1 MNNEEKLLSLRER
14 AELAL
19 RNGEIALAK
28 LEKEQIFHD
37 TQKLIEEFRVYQ
49 AELELQNEELTRAQL
64 AAERALERYRT
75 LFTSLPLAG
84 VVLDRYG
91 VIIDAN
97 SQASDL
103 FGFKT
108 KSKLLK
114 HSFYRLIGEEDRA
127 RLLDVLRLDDNGVT
141 TVLQDM
147 KVCNSDNNFTIMD
160 GHLIH
165 LPLDYH
171 LDNYTVLLLVDRSV
185 EFQLE
190 NNRVLYQSML
200 DNSPSIMTAFD
211 EDGNCLL
218 ANAAMLKFINR
229 SPEQVLGRKREF
241 WQSPED
247 AKKYNEKDS
256 AVISTGNAALEEQIF
271 SSENNKDYYLCN
283 RFPLRNK
290 EGDIFAVGVV
300 KTNITAIREIE
311 VRLQLAAQIFSQ
323 GSEGIIITDENNCII
338 STNKAFERITGFK
351 ETDVLGKNPSTLSSG
366 KQGSN
371 FYREMW
377 RALSVKNEWE
387 GELYNRRKNGE
398 IYPQHLSISRV
409 LDERENLTYY
419 IAIFNDITHKK
430 QIEQEIHQLAFYD
443 PLTNTPNRH
452 LLRDRLTQ
460 AIGSSIRENNNFC
473 LMFLDLDHFK
483 EVNDTLGHA
492 AGDELLIQVSRR
504 LESQVRDKD
513 TVCRFGGDEF
523 VLLLSEINK
532 DDAASKA
539 NLVLTEILKPYFI
552 HDQVLNISTSL
563 GIAIYPE
570 DGSDYSALLKNAD
583 TAMYQAK
590 ENGRNS
596 FRFFRQEMEDSSV
609 KRMAIEAGLR
619 MAIEKEEF
627 WLAYQPQICLITQK
641 LVGVEVLL
649 RWKNLEMDN
658 PSPDEFIPIAE
669 ANGLIVPIGEWVLK
683 ESLKQARKWLD
694 AGHPAF
700 TIAVNISARQFWND
714 DFADMVRDTLFETG
728 VPAHILELELTER
741 LVMHKPEAVI
751 DIMNDLKLLGVQI
764 SIDDFGTGYS
774 SLNYL
779 KRLPVDKLKIDQSF
793 VRDIKLDDDDEIIV
807 LSIVQLAKA
816 LRKETIAEGV
826 ETLEQEAFLLN
837 IGCNTSQGFLRG
849 RPMTA
854 EFFEAW
860 LDKSDIPHPI
870 AVDREFGI

>member
-1 MNNEEKLLSLRER
+1 MNSKEEKLLNLRER

-28 LEKEQIFHD
+28 LEKTQIFND

-49 AELELQNEELTRAQL
+49 AELELQNEELTRAQF
-64 AAERALERYRT
+64 AAEQALERYRT

-91 VIIDAN
+91 IIIDAN
-97 SQASDL
+97 AQATDL
-103 FGFKT
+103 FGFKA

-114 HSFYRLIGEEDRA
+114 HSFYRLIDEEDRG
-127 RLLDVLRLDDNGVT
+127 RVLDVLRLDDNGVT
-141 TVLQDM
+141 TVLNNM
-147 KVCNSDNNFTIMD
+147 KVLNNNGKFTIMD

-171 LDNYTVLLLVDRSV
+171 LDNYTILLLVDRSV
-185 EFQLE
+185 EFILE
-190 NNRVLYQSML
+190 SNRVLYQSML

-211 EDGNCLL
+211 EDGHCLL

-241 WQSPED
+241 WQNLED
-247 AKKYNEKDS
+247 AQKNNEKDS
-256 AVISTGNAALEEQIF
+256 AVMSTGNAALEEEIL
-271 SSENNKDYYLCN
+271 SNENNNKNYYLCN

-300 KTNITAIREIE
+300 KTDITAIREIE
-311 VRLQLAAQIFSQ
+311 VRLQLATQIFSQ
-323 GSEGIIITDENNCII
+323 GSEGIIITDENNRII
-338 STNKAFERITGFK
+338 STNKAFEHITGYK
-351 ETDVLGKNPSTLSSG
+351 EADVLGKNPSVLSSG
-366 KQGSN
+366 KQN
-371 FYREMW
+371 HIFYKEMW
-377 RALSVKNEWE
+377 RTLSSNNQWE
-387 GELYNRRKNGE
+387 GEIYNRRKNGE
-398 IYPQHLSISRV
+398 IYPQHLSISCV
-409 LDERENLTYY
+409 LDDRENLTYY

-460 AIGSSIRENNNFC
+460 AIGNSIRENSRFC

-492 AGDELLIQVSRR
+492 AGDQLLIEVSRR

-523 VLLLSEINK
+523 VLLLSEINR
-532 DDAASKA
+532 DDATSKA
-539 NLVLTEILKPYFI
+539 SAILTEILKPYVI
-552 HDQVLNISTSL
+552 QNQILTISTSL

-570 DGSDYSALLKNAD
+570 DGSNYSELLKNAD

-596 FRFFRQEMEDSSV
+596 FRFFRQEMQDSSV
-609 KRMAIEAGLR
+609 KRMAIEFGLR
-619 MAIEKEEF
+619 NAIEKEEF
-627 WLAYQPQICLITQK
+627 WLAYQPQICLITKK

-658 PSPDEFIPIAE
+658 PMPDEFIPIAE

-694 AGHPAF
+694 AGHAPF
-700 TIAVNISARQFWND
+700 TVAVNISARQFWDD
-714 DFADMVRDTLFETG
+714 DFAEVVRNALFEAD

-793 VRDIKLDDDDEIIV
+793 VRDIEIDNDDEIIV

-849 RPMTA
+849 RPMA
-854 EFFEAW
+854 IDMFDSW
-860 LDKSDIPHPI
+860 LLHQSFINN
-870 AVDREFGI
+870 

>member
-1 MNNEEKLLSLRER
+1 
-14 AELAL
+14 
-19 RNGEIALAK
+19 I
-28 LEKEQIFHD
+28 
-37 TQKLIEEFRVYQ
+37 
-49 AELELQNEELTRAQL
+49 
-64 AAERALERYRT
+64 
-75 LFTSLPLAG
+75 
-84 VVLDRYG
+84 
-91 VIIDAN
+91 
-97 SQASDL
+97 
-103 FGFKT
+103 
-108 KSKLLK
+108 
-114 HSFYRLIGEEDRA
+114 
-127 RLLDVLRLDDNGVT
+127 T
-141 TVLQDM
+141 TVLNNM
-147 KVCNSDNNFTIMD
+147 KVLNSDGKFTIMD

-171 LDNYTVLLLVDRSV
+171 LDNYTILLLVDRSV
-185 EFQLE
+185 ESILE
-190 NNRVLYQSML
+190 SNRVLYQSML

-211 EDGNCLL
+211 EDGHCLL

-241 WQSPED
+241 WQNLED
-247 AKKYNEKDS
+247 AKKSNEKDS
-256 AVISTGNAALEEQIF
+256 AVMSTGNAALEEQIL
-271 SSENNKDYYLCN
+271 SNENNDKNYYLCN

-300 KTNITAIREIE
+300 KTDITAIREIE
-311 VRLQLAAQIFSQ
+311 VRLQLATQIFSQ

-338 STNKAFERITGFK
+338 STNKAFEHITGYK
-351 ETDVLGKNPSTLSSG
+351 EADVLGKNPSILSSG
-366 KQGSN
+366 KQN
-371 FYREMW
+371 HIFYKEMW
-377 RALSVKNEWE
+377 RTLSSKNQWE
-387 GELYNRRKNGE
+387 GEIYNRRKNGE

-409 LDERENLTYY
+409 LDDRENLTYY

-460 AIGSSIRENNNFC
+460 AVGNSIREHSHFC

-492 AGDELLIQVSRR
+492 AGDQLLIEVSRR

-523 VLLLSEINK
+523 VLLLSEINR

-539 NLVLTEILKPYFI
+539 NAILTEILNPYFI
-552 HDQVLNISTSL
+552 QDQILTISTSL

-570 DGSDYSALLKNAD
+570 DGSNYSELLKNAD

-590 ENGRNS
+590 ENGRNN
-596 FRFFRQEMEDSSV
+596 FRFFRQEMQDSSV
-609 KRMAIEAGLR
+609 KRMAIEFGLR
-619 MAIEKEEF
+619 NAIEKEEF

-658 PSPDEFIPIAE
+658 PMPDEFIPIAE
-669 ANGLIVPIGEWVLK
+669 ANGLIVSIGEWVLK
-683 ESLKQARKWLD
+683 ESLKQARKWID
-694 AGHPAF
+694 AGHTPF
-700 TIAVNISARQFWND
+700 TVAVNISARQFWDD
-714 DFADMVRDTLFETG
+714 DFAEVVRDALFESG

-741 LVMHKPEAVI
+741 LMMHKPEAVI
-751 DIMNDLKLLGVQI
+751 NIMNKLKLLGVKI
-764 SIDDFGTGYS
+764 SVDDFGTGYS

-793 VRDIKLDDDDEIIV
+793 VRDIELDSDDEIIV

-849 RPMTA
+849 RPM
-854 EFFEAW
+854 EIEMFDSW
-860 LDKSDIPHPI
+860 LLHQSFINI
-870 AVDREFGI
+870 

>member
-1 MNNEEKLLSLRER
+1 MNSKKEKLLSLRER

-19 RNGEIALAK
+19 LNGEIALAK
-28 LEKEQIFHD
+28 LEKTQIFND

-49 AELELQNEELTRAQL
+49 AELELQNEELTRAQF
-64 AAERALERYRT
+64 AAEQALERYRT

-97 SQASDL
+97 AQATDL
-103 FGFKT
+103 FGFKA

-114 HSFYRLIGEEDRA
+114 HSFYRLIDEEDRG
-127 RLLDVLRLDDNGVT
+127 RVLDVLRLDDNGLT
-141 TVLQDM
+141 TVLNNM
-147 KVCNSDNNFTIMD
+147 KVLNSHGKFTIMD

-171 LDNYTVLLLVDRSV
+171 LDNYTILLLVDRSV
-185 EFQLE
+185 EFILE
-190 NNRVLYQSML
+190 SNRVLYQSML

-211 EDGNCLL
+211 EDGHCLL

-241 WQSPED
+241 WQNLED
-247 AKKYNEKDS
+247 AQKNNEKDS
-256 AVISTGNAALEEQIF
+256 AVMSTGNAALEEEIL
-271 SSENNKDYYLCN
+271 SNENNDKNYYLCN

-300 KTNITAIREIE
+300 KTDITAIREIE
-311 VRLQLAAQIFSQ
+311 VRLQLATQIFSQ
-323 GSEGIIITDENNCII
+323 GSEGIIITDENNRII
-338 STNKAFERITGFK
+338 STNKAFEHITGYK
-351 ETDVLGKNPSTLSSG
+351 EADVLGKNPSVLSSG
-366 KQGSN
+366 KQN
-371 FYREMW
+371 HIFYKEMW
-377 RALSVKNEWE
+377 RTLSSNNQWE
-387 GELYNRRKNGE
+387 GEIYNRRKNGE
-398 IYPQHLSISRV
+398 IYPQHLSISCV
-409 LDERENLTYY
+409 LDDRENLTYY

-460 AIGSSIRENNNFC
+460 AIGNSIRENSRFC

-492 AGDELLIQVSRR
+492 AGDQLLIEVSRR

-523 VLLLSEINK
+523 VLLLSEINR
-532 DDAASKA
+532 DDATSKA
-539 NLVLTEILKPYFI
+539 NAILTEILKPYVI
-552 HDQVLNISTSL
+552 QNQILTISTSL

-570 DGSDYSALLKNAD
+570 DGSNYSELLKNAD

-596 FRFFRQEMEDSSV
+596 FRFFRQEMQDSSV
-609 KRMAIEAGLR
+609 KRMAIEFGLR
-619 MAIEKEEF
+619 NAIEKEEF
-627 WLAYQPQICLITQK
+627 WLAYQPQICLITKK

-658 PSPDEFIPIAE
+658 PMPDEFIPIAE

-683 ESLKQARKWLD
+683 KSLKQARKWLD
-694 AGHPAF
+694 AGHAPF
-700 TIAVNISARQFWND
+700 TVAVNISARQFWDD
-714 DFADMVRDTLFETG
+714 DFAEVVRNALFEAD

-793 VRDIKLDDDDEIIV
+793 VRDIEIDNDDEIIV

-849 RPMTA
+849 RPMA
-854 EFFEAW
+854 IDMFDSW
-860 LDKSDIPHPI
+860 LLHQSFMNI
-870 AVDREFGI
+870 

>member
-1 MNNEEKLLSLRER
+1 MNSKEEKLLSLRER

-28 LEKEQIFHD
+28 LEKTQIFND
-37 TQKLIEEFRVYQ
+37 TQKLIEKFRVYQ
-49 AELELQNEELTRAQL
+49 VELELQNEELTRTQF
-64 AAERALERYRT
+64 AAEQALERYRT

-84 VVLDRYG
+84 VILDRYG
-91 VIIDAN
+91 IIIDAN
-97 SQASDL
+97 AQATDL
-103 FGFKT
+103 FGFKA

-114 HSFYRLIGEEDRA
+114 HSFYRLIDEEDRG
-127 RLLDVLRLDDNGVT
+127 RVLDVLHLDDNGVT
-141 TVLQDM
+141 SVLNNM
-147 KVCNSDNNFTIMD
+147 KVLTNNGKFTIMD

-171 LDNYTVLLLVDRSV
+171 LDNYTILLLVDRSV
-185 EFQLE
+185 ESILE
-190 NNRVLYQSML
+190 SNRVLYQSML

-211 EDGNCLL
+211 EDGHCLL

-241 WQSPED
+241 WQNLED
-247 AKKYNEKDS
+247 AQKNNEKDS
-256 AVISTGNAALEEQIF
+256 AVMSTGNAALEEEIL
-271 SSENNKDYYLCN
+271 SNENNDKNYYLCN

-300 KTNITAIREIE
+300 KTDITAIREIE
-311 VRLQLAAQIFSQ
+311 VRLQLATQIFSQ
-323 GSEGIIITDENNCII
+323 GSEGIIITDENNRII
-338 STNKAFERITGFK
+338 STNKAFEHITGYK
-351 ETDVLGKNPSTLSSG
+351 EADVLGKNPSILSSG
-366 KQGSN
+366 KQSHI
-371 FYREMW
+371 FYKEMW
-377 RALSVKNEWE
+377 RTLSSKNQWE
-387 GELYNRRKNGE
+387 GEIYNRRKSGE

-409 LDERENLTYY
+409 LDDRENLTYY

-460 AIGSSIRENNNFC
+460 AVGNAIRENSRFC

-492 AGDELLIQVSRR
+492 AGDQLLIEVSRR

-523 VLLLSEINK
+523 VLLLSEINR
-532 DDAASKA
+532 DDATIKA
-539 NLVLTEILKPYFI
+539 NAILTEILKPYVI
-552 HDQVLNISTSL
+552 QNQILTISTSL

-570 DGSDYSALLKNAD
+570 DGSNYSELLKNAD

-596 FRFFRQEMEDSSV
+596 FRFFRQEMQDSSV
-609 KRMAIEAGLR
+609 KRMAIEFGLR
-619 MAIEKEEF
+619 NAIEKEEF
-627 WLAYQPQICLITQK
+627 WLAYQPQICLITKK

-658 PSPDEFIPIAE
+658 PMPDEFIPIAE

-683 ESLKQARKWLD
+683 ESLKQLRKWID
-694 AGHPAF
+694 EGHEPF
-700 TIAVNISARQFWND
+700 TVAVNISARQFWND
-714 DFADMVRDTLFETG
+714 DFTQMVRDALYQSSI
-728 VPAHILELELTER
+728 PAYFLELELTER
-741 LVMHKPEAVI
+741 LVMHEPEAVI
-751 DIMNDLKLLGVQI
+751 EIMNDLKLLGVKI

-793 VRDIKLDDDDEIIV
+793 VRDIKLNDDDEIIV

-849 RPMTA
+849 RPMA
-854 EFFEAW
+854 IEMFNSW
-860 LDKSDIPHPI
+860 LFHQSFINN
-870 AVDREFGI
+870 